1 MSEDSLDILND
12 GYRPWP
18 RVKEGTEASW
28 DFYDIHDRNKATDLD
43 VLRKYQDRVD
53 IDTYKVVLEE
63 VLHLFGQ
70 GIHESLTRTMGKY
83 LEATG
88 GRLSNNNK
96 TPWEKEI
103 AAKMIC
109 TNNPAEGPFATVK
122 AFLNM
127 YPSLKLR
134 TVASLSAAICNGTH
148 RPRHGTGENA
158 RDAGLALT
166 SPAKVKEAV
175 TRLCSV
181 RTNSPGAVTV
191 MMREKNV
198 ADEVH
203 ANLER
208 VKRKKE
214 RMAKKAK
221 AHANK
226 MTRVD
231 VALETSLAESHA
243 ELDAE
248 LLSFGN
254 GKMAKLK
261 YLEDQ
266 YKSRKLLRNGKYLSI
281 PTSSK
286 YRSTAK
292 PYPLR
297 MKPHHDPTRKT
308 TTMDC
313 IEYLQTLLHLMITED
328 LARPLEPTE
337 AGEDIKIVRR
347 LPVVSE
353 VYINPLSIRLK
364 TEQEER
370 VKAMAAPVDDPWL
383 LRFQREYVGKILYDN
398 GYFRVFAVSY
408 VPNTGSKTRY
418 ACWEATAEP
427 GYIENGHFVVDE
439 RHLTTAANGS
449 KILLKSSRVGFALAE
464 YSKGDDADPVPLTFA
479 DECHARYLQRQARI
493 ASASANAAPRRR
505 QKAQL
510 PASSQAFATRR
521 SSRSRSD
528 SANTSTSTNAQ

>member
-1 MSEDSLDILND
+1 M
-12 GYRPWP
+12 
-18 RVKEGTEASW
+18 
-28 DFYDIHDRNKATDLD
+28 
-43 VLRKYQDRVD
+43 
-53 IDTYKVVLEE
+53 
-63 VLHLFGQ
+63 
-70 GIHESLTRTMGKY
+70 
-83 LEATG
+83 
-88 GRLSNNNK
+88 
-96 TPWEKEI
+96 
-103 AAKMIC
+103 
-109 TNNPAEGPFATVK
+109 
-122 AFLNM
+122 
-127 YPSLKLR
+127 
-134 TVASLSAAICNGTH
+134 
-148 RPRHGTGENA
+148 
-158 RDAGLALT
+158 
-166 SPAKVKEAV
+166 
-175 TRLCSV
+175 
-181 RTNSPGAVTV
+181 
-191 MMREKNV
+191 
-198 ADEVH
+198 
-203 ANLER
+203 
-208 VKRKKE
+208 
-214 RMAKKAK
+214 
-221 AHANK
+221 
-226 MTRVD
+226 
-231 VALETSLAESHA
+231 
-243 ELDAE
+243 
-248 LLSFGN
+248 
-254 GKMAKLK
+254 
-261 YLEDQ
+261 
-266 YKSRKLLRNGKYLSI
+266 
-281 PTSSK
+281 
-286 YRSTAK
+286 
-292 PYPLR
+292 
-297 MKPHHDPTRKT
+297 
-308 TTMDC
+308 
-313 IEYLQTLLHLMITED
+313 
-328 LARPLEPTE
+328 EPTE

-383 LRFQREYVGKILYDN
+383 LRFQREYVGKILHDN